1 MAISLLESLLNNI
14 TRFFQLA
21 SCEGIKYEPV
31 EKYHQKIV
39 ERLKLLK
46 PILDAF
52 VDAEI
57 ASDEMFQKALARL
70 YQSVG
75 ELRERFEKWQ
85 PLMSKFYLVLRV
97 ESLMTKIET
106 CSLEITELLKPSDQF
121 EAVELSVAPLEH
133 HAQKIKHMGHEGTS
147 SIIMKA
153 IKDHMDG
160 AGASSENLAVLTDI
174 LSLKSNQEVLI
185 EAVALEKLKETAEHA
200 GKCDEIEHIDHM
212 IALVT
217 HMHEHLVMVKL
228 SQTCNP
234 VPIPAYFFC
243 PLSLELMVDPVII
256 ASGQTYERAFIQKW
270 IDLGFTVCPKT
281 RQALSH
287 TTLTPNNTVKGVIAN
302 WHESNNMKLPD
313 PEKYS
318 GARRAHHS
326 TAADPTVSLS
336 SPIKRSISTNG
347 FLREVSSASHPHS
360 LSENSLSGAG
370 IDENDTLDI
379 GRISMRCCE
388 DTTDHSGER
397 SLNTGDKLSMSPSRD
412 SDAYGEELS
421 FYGMINLDACT
432 LSNFNSSHGTPGV
445 GNDVALQDAAY
456 CSDASGE
463 LISEPQPASNLGAPP
478 SEPDLSSRLETGSH
492 CQTIGPEALKKFIP
506 SVVASPA
513 VELRAD
519 FLEVETQVR
528 KLVEDLKNTSLD
540 AQKNATAELRL
551 LAKHD
556 TDNRI
561 LIANFGAI
569 SLLVNLLRSTDSLV
583 QENAVTALLNLS
595 INVENKA
602 AIANA
607 DAIEPLIHVLESGSL
622 EAKQNAAATL
632 YSLSVIEENKIK
644 IGRSR
649 AIKPLV
655 DLLGNGTSGGKKDA
669 LKALFNLSKFRQ
681 NQIRIVQAGAVKY
694 LIELVD
700 PAEGMVDK
708 AVALLSNLANTY
720 EGRVRIGQDGG
731 IPVLVEVVELGSARA
746 KENAAAS
753 LLQLC
758 TKCGRYCKE
767 ALLEGA
773 IPPLVAL
780 SLSGTIRAKEKA
792 QALLNY
798 IRNQRRSR

>member
-1 MAISLLESLLNNI
+1 MEISLLKSLLDNF
-14 TRFFQLA
+14 TSFFQLA
-21 SCEGIKYEPV
+21 SCEGIKYEPA
-31 EKYHQKIV
+31 EKYHQKIE

-52 VDAEI
+52 VDTEI
-57 ASDEMFQKALARL
+57 ASDEMLHKALAGL

-75 ELRERFEKWQ
+75 ELREIFEKWQ
-85 PLMSKFYLVLRV
+85 PLMSKVYFVLQV

-106 CSLEITELLKPSDQF
+106 YCLEIPELLKSSDQF
-121 EAVELSVAPLEH
+121 LAAELSAASLKHRVE
-133 HAQKIKHMGHEGTS
+133 KIKHMGHEGSS

-160 AGASSENLAVLTDI
+160 AGASSESLAVLADI

-200 GKCDEIEHIDHM
+200 GKRGEIEHIDHM
-212 IALVT
+212 IALIT
-217 HMHEHLVMVKL
+217 QMHEHLVMVKL

-234 VPIPAYFFC
+234 VPIPAYFIC

-287 TTLTPNNTVKGVIAN
+287 TSLTPNNIVKGVIAN
-302 WHESNNMKLPD
+302 WHESNNIKLPG
-313 PEKYS
+313 PKNYS
-318 GARRAHHS
+318 VARRANHS
-326 TAADPTVSLS
+326 TAPDPTVSLS
-336 SPIKRSISTNG
+336 SPLKSSISSNG
-347 FLREVSSASHPHS
+347 FLREVSSASHPRS
-360 LSENSLSGAG
+360 LSDNSLLGAAVN
-370 IDENDTLDI
+370 ENDALDI
-379 GRISMRCCE
+379 GRISMGCCE
-388 DTTDHSGER
+388 DITDHSGER
-397 SLNTGDKLSMSPSRD
+397 SLNTGDKLSRSPSRE
-412 SDAYGEELS
+412 SNGHGEELS
-421 FYGMINLDACT
+421 FCGMISLSACS
-432 LSNFNSSHGTPGV
+432 LSNFNSSHGTPGD
-445 GNDVALQDAAY
+445 GNDVALQDSAY

-463 LISEPQPASNLGAPP
+463 LISEPQPAANLEAPP

-492 CQTIGPEALKKFIP
+492 CQTIVAEALKKFIP
-506 SVVASPA
+506 SVVSSPA
-513 VELRAD
+513 VELRTD
-519 FLEVETQVR
+519 FLEVEAQVM

-561 LIANFGAI
+561 LIANSGAI

-595 INVENKA
+595 LNVKNKA

-607 DAIEPLIHVLESGSL
+607 DAIEPLIHVLETGSV
-622 EAKQNAAATL
+622 EAKQNSAATL
-632 YSLSVIEENKIK
+632 FSLSEIEENKIK

-655 DLLGNGTSGGKKDA
+655 DLLGNGTPGGRKDA
-669 LKALFNLSKFRQ
+669 LKALLNLSKYHQ

-694 LIELVD
+694 LIELID
-700 PAEGMVDK
+700 PAVGMVDK

-720 EGRVRIGQDGG
+720 EGRMRIGQDGG
-731 IPVLVEVVELGSARA
+731 IPVIVEVVELGSARA

-758 TKCGRYCKE
+758 TKSGRYCKE

-798 IRNQRRSR
+798 FRTQRRSL